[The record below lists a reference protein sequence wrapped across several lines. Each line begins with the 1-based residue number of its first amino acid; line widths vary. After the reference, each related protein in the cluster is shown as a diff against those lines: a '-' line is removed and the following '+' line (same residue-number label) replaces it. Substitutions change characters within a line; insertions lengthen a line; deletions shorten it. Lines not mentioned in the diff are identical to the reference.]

1 MSGLGW
7 RFDTQPRGNILA
19 SVRLSFTAKVQTL
32 LQGIWLQ
39 RLLSTSWLTAPL
51 RKGSQDI
58 WHRVSIQYECMSTC
72 HRVVSCVC
80 LDIIFVCVNYVKY
93 DLNRSSSG
101 VQDVLDTVS
110 STFYPAGGEKG
121 GTLASNQ
128 QAANLSD
135 RRRVES
141 SRVHLKLPAVVY
153 CVCVLLC
160 MHEECVVCRYFVPMC
175 WTVCWTATHG
185 KSFCC
190 APIGQ
195 YQPEAPVFRS

>member
-1 MSGLGW
+1 M
-7 RFDTQPRGNILA
+7 
-19 SVRLSFTAKVQTL
+19 
-32 LQGIWLQ
+32 
-39 RLLSTSWLTAPL
+39 
-51 RKGSQDI
+51 
-58 WHRVSIQYECMSTC
+58 
-72 HRVVSCVC
+72 VSCVC

-175 WTVCWTATHG
+175 KTVC
-185 KSFCC
+185 
-190 APIGQ
+190 
-195 YQPEAPVFRS
+195 